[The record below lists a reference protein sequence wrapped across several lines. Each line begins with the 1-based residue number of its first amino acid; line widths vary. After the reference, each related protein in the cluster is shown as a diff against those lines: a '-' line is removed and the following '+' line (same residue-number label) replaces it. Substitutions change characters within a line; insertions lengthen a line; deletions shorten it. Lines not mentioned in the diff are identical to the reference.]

1 MDKKIYTGTS
11 LEVCLEDASNELG
24 VKKEE
29 LKYKVVEEKKS
40 LFKKHVSI
48 EVEYS
53 SIKDAKDDV
62 EELNKKEL
70 DGFIKSENGEIFVK
84 DPEEGGKPAIIY
96 STEKVKIFVNGNEIV
111 STEVY
116 SKDKITFLITDS
128 KEAERHLNI
137 TTSQDKLE
145 GYISIDYCPKDI
157 IKLRNLTARNVF
169 IPELEISEQKF
180 PPKYTAEEIKNE
192 IWKNGIKFGIID
204 ENIKNC
210 IELEKVDKVLVAKGE
225 KPIDGTDDTLEF
237 MFEINKGKKFYEDK
251 NGNVDFRSVGE
262 VSCVEQGKVLAI
274 KRLGQEGKDGMSIL
288 GIALKHNAGKKITL
302 KVGDGCEIKNE
313 NTVIASR
320 AGEPSYSSNKFFVH
334 SVHEIATDVDL
345 KVGNI
350 HFNGDVIIHGEVKEG
365 MIVEAGHNIN
375 VDKNVDGSTL
385 ISKGDTSVR
394 GNIIFSKIFA
404 GGKDVEKIKLAD
416 FLKALNDN
424 IMQLIS
430 GVRQIIEHNLLGVE
444 VSTGEVIKILLES
457 KFKMIPRMSSI
468 ISKIDSSDNI
478 NLVCIQQLVKEKLTG
493 LGPLEIKSLEELLEL
508 TRIIQAEQK
517 KLNSS
522 LPIPVNVNIN
532 YCQNSEIESSG
543 NIIIEGKG
551 VYVSNLT
558 SNDKILFTNPS
569 SVVRGGILKA
579 RNEIKCGTV
588 GSEAGVLTKLTV
600 DSTGNIYAKVAY
612 QNSIVSIGGKES
624 MIDAPS
630 REVHA
635 YINSKNELIVEKL
648 KL

>member
-29 LKYKVVEEKKS
+29 LKYKVVEGKKS

-588 GSEAGVLTKLTV
+588 GSEAGVLTKLAV
-600 DSTGNIYAKVAY
+600 DSIGNIYAKVVY